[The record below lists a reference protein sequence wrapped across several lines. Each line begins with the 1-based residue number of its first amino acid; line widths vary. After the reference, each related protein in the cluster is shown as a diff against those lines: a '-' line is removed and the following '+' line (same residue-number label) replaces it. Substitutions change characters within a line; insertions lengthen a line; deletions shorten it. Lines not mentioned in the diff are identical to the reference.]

1 MCNIYIHI
9 YLIKKLIGL
18 PVLFCPSFFFADSFF
33 SCFFVV
39 FIRFLFFSLFFFLPD
54 SFFLLGFFFAF
65 LLSLFLSHPI
75 SCTLPSPDQTLSP
88 PPLLSVSQCVFSID
102 HSTVC
107 EYRFSTPHFS
117 HDFPFHFVFKYL
129 V

>member
-9 YLIKKLIGL
+9 PNKKIDRASGFILSVFFFCRFVFFVFFCCFY
-18 PVLFCPSFFFADSFF
+18 PVSVLFA
-33 SCFFVV
+33 V
-39 FIRFLFFSLFFFLPD
+39 FFLPD

-102 HSTVC
+102 PSTVC